1 MATSEN
7 GITIEKSGNNVDV
20 TGLEIQFKKDK
31 SRTKANFTRSR
42 NNLLFLLDEQDMPS
56 RREVKEACKKID
68 SCMELVMDVL
78 SKFSD
83 FYIKNQECQRS
94 TTVANEMVKTE
105 ADFYKTSEAAQEYL
119 VAERQ
124 RIECN
129 IGHSFD

>member
-1 MATSEN
+1 
-7 GITIEKSGNNVDV
+7 
-20 TGLEIQFKKDK
+20 
-31 SRTKANFTRSR
+31 
-42 NNLLFLLDEQDMPS
+42 MPS

-83 FYIKNQECQRS
+83 FYVKNQECQRS

-119 VAERQ
+119 V
-124 RIECN
+124 RIR
-129 IGHSFD
+129 IRIVYW